1 MKMKKCLSILLA
13 VVMIATMITSLPIT
27 ANAAEVDAAGVGE
40 DTELPVGDAT
50 ALKDACKEIND
61 GAGGTYTI
69 SLTNNIENGQVVI
82 TNPNAVVTVIG
93 NGNTIS
99 ATGSAV
105 YVSGGA
111 KVILGDGTSNLTL
124 TSADNNDTPGIL
136 HILKDSSCTMKNQVT
151 LRDHDGQNYLGGGV
165 TVDGGTFVMDGG
177 TITNCSIAGT
187 VVDNN
192 GGSVCYGGGVAVFNS
207 GTFTMNGGTI
217 TECYA
222 TTDYVYPNDPNQI
235 SGIGGGVFVTSG
247 SVFNMNGGTISNCTA
262 SLYGGGVAVVSAN
275 QTNNFTSKVAI
286 KKDATIS
293 GNKASGG
300 AGVFISGPHYAHA
313 VAIAMDAQLSG
324 TISGGNN
331 STTAGL
337 EDTTP
342 NSPGLYI
349 RGGLITDNHANGEY
363 VNEGIKAHGLG
374 GGVLVLGLKNDVQI
388 HQAQIT
394 SNYADCGAGIVSY
407 SYSTQ
412 ADIDGCT
419 ITGNIANKNG
429 GGVYLGNKITKKDD
443 NTYYSPKTTIK
454 NTTITGNTSG
464 DRGAGVYYNADSE
477 LHISGRDV
485 IQNNTF
491 NGTLNNLNVLIG
503 KKSTTGSHEELIPV
517 YVDGALTGSQI
528 GLSDPR
534 LWDDGKSDIEAPDNG
549 AAELLTNGYK
559 ENNPDVH
566 PSEYFTSD
574 HETWI
579 VERTEKTTTEVGD
592 PSSKYRVYTVD
603 RYPVENIG
611 KYIYVS
617 PKKQWYYQAPYSG
630 NIGQYDISDIQKP
643 ELQNKSS
650 LTQADILDELK
661 YRFETTGNYDVTGG
675 PNPYRPSIITYTLT
689 PKSNTPLASG
699 PLSTIKIETKNND
712 SYNIYLT
719 YTPKQFTGTDQMR
732 GGAIEYSANIQ
743 NQPYPGKLLLTITK
757 NNNSQYLTDPNNDY
771 YRFSTNPTST
781 TTVEYVNE
789 NLLDPLKTLYEY
801 DKETGD
807 INAKLIP
814 TSYVEEYA
822 KTTTTVSGTDE
833 EVRLVRKKTVDYHI
847 NNDVIDDKYGNS
859 DIFTDE
865 ITAAD
870 TTVTVGE
877 PITSFYTVPEPDT
890 DKKNSCPY
898 IFKGWYYDKANDNNS
913 RPVKFGEDTYTA
925 GHDIYAHWIE
935 VNDVAQDSR
944 DPYGLPN
951 GYTAYGGFDMAGVQ
965 IREDRT
971 RDSNFDGKS
980 MPGGMRFITSLSMD
994 VVNEINS
1001 IQENNIEYGYVA
1013 ANATND
1019 DWITYHNKA
1028 GRKLQYASE
1037 NTNGVNTVSDD
1048 PDKTSN
1054 ENYFAFATNIN
1065 CTSRRMNP
1073 NGVVANDH
1081 RNYNGY
1087 LLYTLVITYEGE
1099 DASAFNKNV
1108 LARPYIKYTDAN
1120 GLPRVAYS
1128 DYRGTSNPLGGCYTS
1143 YNYVMN
1149 HQPQE
1154 G

>member
-27 ANAAEVDAAGVGE
+27 AIAADVDTAGVGE
-40 DTELPVGDAT
+40 GTVLPVGDAT
-50 ALKDACKEIND
+50 ALKAACDTINN

-69 SLTNNIENGQVVI
+69 SLTKNIENGQVEV

-93 NGNTIS
+93 NAKTIS
-99 ATGSAV
+99 AAGSAV

-124 TSADNNDTPGIL
+124 TSADNNDTPGIV

-187 VVDNN
+187 DVDND

-217 TECYA
+217 TKCYV
-222 TTDYVYPNDPNQI
+222 TTEYSSSDPNHV
-235 SGIGGGVFVTSG
+235 SGVGGGVFVTSG
-247 SVFNMNGGTISNCTA
+247 SVFNMNGGTISDCTA
-262 SLYGGGVAVVSAN
+262 SLYGGGVAVVSARK
-275 QTNNFTSKVAI
+275 TRNFKSKAVI
-286 KKDATIS
+286 KDGTTIS
-293 GNKASGG
+293 GNKALGG
-300 AGVFISGPHYAHA
+300 AGVCVSGSHFA
-313 VAIAMDAQLSG
+313 VADAIAVNATLSE
-324 TISGGNN
+324 TSNNGND
-331 STTAGL
+331 SITGAL
-337 EDTTP
+337 EDDTP

-349 RGGLITDNHANGEY
+349 RGGLITVNQATGTY
-363 VNEGIKAHGLG
+363 VSDSTKAYGLG
-374 GGVLVLGLKNDVQI
+374 GGVLVLGLEVA
-388 HQAQIT
+388 AQIYNAKII
-394 SNYADCGAGIVSY
+394 SNNAYHGAGIASFYYWVKP
-407 SYSTQ
+407 
-412 ADIDGCT
+412 DIDNCT
-419 ITGNIANKNG
+419 ITDNTAVKNG
-429 GGVYLGNKITKKDD
+429 GGIAMIN
-443 NTYYSPKTTIK
+443 NTAGTSLK
-454 NTTITGNTSG
+454 NTTITGNKSG
-464 DRGAGVYYNADSE
+464 DRGAGVYYDAKS
-477 LHISGRDV
+477 LLYISGANV
-485 IQNNTF
+485 IQNNKY
-491 NGTLNNLNVLIG
+491 NGTLNNLNILSVD
-503 KKSTTGSHEELIPV
+503 KPV
-517 YVDGALTGSQI
+517 YVDGTLTGSQI

-534 LWDDGKSDIEAPDNG
+534 LWDDGKED
-549 AAELLTNGYK
+549 AATDAVSADKLTSGYK
-559 ENNPDVH
+559 ENNSDVH
-566 PSEYFTSD
+566 PDQYFTSD
-574 HETWI
+574 HETWF
-579 VERTEKTTTEVGD
+579 VDRTTAEAKEVD
-592 PSSKYRVYTVD
+592 DTSIRYRQYTAK
-603 RYPVENIG
+603 RYPVTSGDNPAGITG
-611 KYIYVS
+611 DYIRIEV
-617 PKKQWYYQAPYSG
+617 PKTGTGAITSLQGIFNALL
-630 NIGQYDISDIQKP
+630 NLYDSK
-643 ELQNKSS
+643 
-650 LTQADILDELK
+650 
-661 YRFETTGNYDVTGG
+661 GYDVG
-675 PNPYRPSIITYTLT
+675 
-689 PKSNTPLASG
+689 
-699 PLSTIKIETKNND
+699 
-712 SYNIYLT
+712 
-719 YTPKQFTGTDQMR
+719 
-732 GGAIEYSANIQ
+732 
-743 NQPYPGKLLLTITK
+743 
-757 NNNSQYLTDPNNDY
+757 
-771 YRFSTNPTST
+771 
-781 TTVEYVNE
+781 TTVENKYKKYTAPDGTTITITAQNYYVKIDISRSSKSVTYNAYPSYQTRAADGDLYLRINSASSSSDYSFLSVPDE
-789 NLLDPLKTLYEY
+789 NPVTVKYYSSAYPTNNYIYEY
-801 DKETGD
+801 DDLGKITARLELEGGR
-807 INAKLIP
+807 NN
-814 TSYVEEYA
+814 Y
-822 KTTTTVSGTDE
+822 TTVYGKKIATIGDDKE
-833 EVRLVRKKTVDYHI
+833 IRLVRKKTVDCHI
-847 NNDVIDDKYGNS
+847 NNDVIDYKYNND

-865 ITAAD
+865 ITAAG
-870 TTVTVGE
+870 TTITLGDK
-877 PITSFYTVPEPDT
+877 ITSFYTVPEPAT
-890 DKKNSCPY
+890 DKLHSCPY

-913 RPVKFGEDTYTA
+913 RPVKFDEDVYT
-925 GHDIYAHWIE
+925 GGKDIYAHWIE

-971 RDSNFDGKS
+971 RDSNFDGESK
-980 MPGGMRFITSLSMD
+980 PGGMRFITSLSMD

-1013 ANATND
+1013 ANATSD
-1019 DWITYHNKA
+1019 DWITYHKEA

-1120 GLPRVAYS
+1120 GLPRVANS
-1128 DYRGTSNPLGGCYTS
+1128 DYRGTSNTLGGCYTS